1 MNKFHPLKW
10 LGKCWRAWRR
20 KVFTIC
26 ACGIV
31 AFMAWLGLPLSK
43 QMESLMTEEPLAL
56 EALGNWVAPDTSE
69 EAEGW
74 LEDLRRTKH
83 LRIVHLNKNY
93 TCGQESSVLGLMRPE
108 EIEALAKQHPEWSG
122 RLAAGGDVWFDEQ
135 VQGMSEICERDGYV
149 GIDKKGYLSLF
160 EGPPK
165 QEKVIRTFFQLDVE
179 TMESALPTEV
189 LEQLQNGI
197 RIRDIEEYNSVL
209 STFSDYAV
217 EASEGA
223 MKPTDE
229 E

>member
-1 MNKFHPLKW
+1 MNKFHPAKW
-10 LGKCWRAWRR
+10 LGKRWRAWRR
-20 KVFTIC
+20 TILTFC

-31 AFMAWLGLPLSK
+31 AFMAWLGLPLSE
-43 QMESLMTEEPLAL
+43 QMERLMTEEPLAL
-56 EALGNWVAPDTSE
+56 ETFGSWYAPDAGQD
-69 EAEGW
+69 AERW
-74 LEDLRRTKH
+74 LEDLRETKQ

-108 EIEALAKQHPEWSG
+108 EIETLAKQHPEWSG
-122 RLAAGGDVWFDEQ
+122 RLAPGGDVWFDEQ
-135 VQGMSEICERDGYV
+135 VQGMSDICERDGYV

-165 QEKVIRTFFQLDVE
+165 EEKVIRTFFQLDVE

-223 MKPTDE
+223 MKPAGD
-229 E
+229 